1 MLVISRKPGE
11 KIYIGQDIVIT
22 ITDVSGR
29 LVKIGIDAPKS
40 ITILRS
46 EIKDQIELEN
56 KTAAAKSK
64 YLERFRNL
72 NLIKNFRKS

>member
-22 ITDVSGR
+22 ITDVTGR
-29 LVKIGIDAPKS
+29 LVKLGIDAPKS
-40 ITILRS
+40 INILRA
-46 EIKDQIELEN
+46 EIKKQVELEN

-64 YLERFRNL
+64 YLERYKSL
-72 NLIKNFRKS
+72 NFVQNRTKS